1 MTNNVKRVGLVAL
14 FNVLAFWAGI
24 SWEKMQERH
33 LRPIWS
39 VSHND
44 TYDPKN
50 NNLENLVGSSDQII
64 RVDIVTGCVEYRKL
78 DGNFMSDC
86 TDMCPLIPKGYNLNN
101 DSPAAHIA
109 NIRILQKNLNP

>member
-1 MTNNVKRVGLVAL
+1 MTNNGKMVGLVAL
-14 FNVLAFWAGI
+14 FILVAFWAGI

-39 VSHND
+39 VSHNE
-44 TYDPKN
+44 TYNPRN
-50 NNLENLVGSSDQII
+50 NNLENLMGSSDQIT

-78 DGNFMSDC
+78 DGSFMGDC
-86 TDMCPLIPKGYNLNN
+86 IDMCPLIPKGYSLSS
-101 DSPAAHIA
+101 DSPAAHIP